1 MSTITSH
8 KLSLTCIRIHLKKC
22 YVLLILLMMC
32 SSLPMLG
39 EEQYKW
45 MNTLDKVTL
54 ERFQSMLS
62 EAYHPDIS
70 NRIDSFVSVAEREKD
85 WRKTYL
91 AYKLKAYN
99 LSGKGMVEEAAK
111 SAGEQSPLSS
121 GHTLYLHL
129 LPLSGTGLPPTA
141 ARRQGE
147 VLYRQ
152 GGTLSR

>member
-1 MSTITSH
+1 MGATHQSIVINHKQLNMSTITSH

-45 MNTLDKVTL
+45 MKTLDKVTL

-111 SAGEQSPLSS
+111 SVLKMAQPTPLTSIW
-121 GHTLYLHL
+121 HR
-129 LPLSGTGLPPTA
+129 PTA
-141 ARRQGE
+141 YCCATTR
-147 VLYRQ
+147 
-152 GGTLSR
+152 